1 MEFFNKTDKG
11 VNLEIN
17 DEIGFWG
24 VSHQD
29 VKAQLELSNDSD
41 IQLNISSLGG
51 DVNHAFAIYNM
62 LKSHK
67 GYVVANVYGD
77 AASAATLIA
86 LGADEVRMADN
97 VFFMIHNVWTMA
109 VGDAGELRK
118 TADLMDKFNDQ
129 IVDTYRKKTGLRK
142 SEIKQLMNDE
152 TWFTASEAKS
162 KGFVDKITDASE
174 ILNRVEAKIYNSLDK
189 ETAKKL
195 LNKININQKEDS
207 KMDLNE
213 EKVADSVFAKIK
225 NFILEDKENKKEVVA
240 ETKEVIENKVSQEDL
255 IKNAV
260 AAAMEAATKENE
272 ALKAQL
278 EEKNAKIENSAKE
291 LEKVNEEVAKAAAS
305 KTVVESKEDNAEVET
320 EEPLA
325 YASAIKNLVK
335 QVKQIN

>member
-1 MEFFNKTDKG
+1 MEFFNKSDKG
-11 VNLEIN
+11 VSLEIN

-29 VKAQLELSNDSD
+29 VKMQLEASSSSD

-67 GYVVANVYGD
+67 GHVVANIYGD

-152 TWFTASEAKS
+152 TWFTASEAKT
-162 KGFVDKITDASE
+162 KGFVDKITEASE
-174 ILNRVEAKIYNSLDK
+174 ILNRVEAKIFNSLDK
-189 ETAKKL
+189 ENAKKL
-195 LNKININQKEDS
+195 LNKININQKPNSE
-207 KMDLNE
+207 MEMNE

-225 NFILEDKENKKEVVA
+225 NYFDKKEEVVA
-240 ETKEVIENKVSQEDL
+240 DVVAEPVIENKVSQEEL

-260 AAAMEAATKENE
+260 ASAMEAATKENE

-278 EEKNAKIENSAKE
+278 VEKEAKIENSIKE
-291 LEKVNEEVAKAAAS
+291 IEKNEAAAKALAT
-305 KTVVESKEDNAEVET
+305 KTEVESKEDTDKPVVK
-320 EEPLA
+320 EELA

>member
-1 MEFFNKTDKG
+1 MEFFNKSDKG
-11 VNLEIN
+11 VSLEIN

-29 VKAQLELSNDSD
+29 VKTQLEASSSSD

-67 GYVVANVYGD
+67 GHVVANIYGD

-152 TWFTASEAKS
+152 TWFTASEAKA
-162 KGFVDKITDASE
+162 KGFVDKITEASE
-174 ILNRVEAKIYNSLDK
+174 ILNRVEAKIFNSLDK
-189 ETAKKL
+189 ENAKKL
-195 LNKININQKEDS
+195 LNKININQKQDS
-207 KMDLNE
+207 EMEMNE

-225 NFILEDKENKKEVVA
+225 NYFDKKEEVVA
-240 ETKEVIENKVSQEDL
+240 EVVAEPVIENKVSQEEL

-260 AAAMEAATKENE
+260 ASAMEAATKENE

-278 EEKNAKIENSAKE
+278 VEKEAKIENSIKE
-291 LEKVNEEVAKAAAS
+291 IEKNEAAAKALAT
-305 KTVVESKEDNAEVET
+305 KTEVESKEDTDKPVVK
-320 EEPLA
+320 EELA

>member
-1 MEFFNKTDKG
+1 MEFFNKSDKG
-11 VNLEIN
+11 VNLEVN

-29 VKAQLELSNDSD
+29 VKAQLEASSGSD

-67 GYVVANVYGD
+67 GHVVANVYGD

-118 TADLMDKFNDQ
+118 TADLMDKFNSQ
-129 IVDTYRKKTGLRK
+129 IVDTYRKKTGLGK
-142 SEIKQLMNDE
+142 AEIKQLMNDE
-152 TWFTASEAKS
+152 TWFTASEAKA
-162 KGFVDKITDASE
+162 KGFIDKITDASE
-174 ILNRVEAKIYNSLDK
+174 ILNRVEAKIFNSLDK

-195 LNKININQKEDS
+195 LNKININQKQDS
-207 KMDLNE
+207 EMEMNE

-225 NFILEDKENKKEVVA
+225 NYFQEEKKEVVA
-240 ETKEVIENKVSQEDL
+240 EVVAEPVIENKVSQEEL

-260 AAAMEAATKENE
+260 ALAMEAATKENE

-278 EEKNAKIENSAKE
+278 VEKEAKIENSVKDV
-291 LEKVNEEVAKAAAS
+291 EKANEEVAKAKAS
-305 KTVVESKEDNAEVET
+305 KTVVENKVDT
-320 EEPLA
+320 EAPVVTDELE
-325 YASAIKNLVK
+325 YASIIKNIVK
-335 QVKQIN
+335 KVKQIN

>member
-1 MEFFNKTDKG
+1 MQFFNKTDKG
-11 VNLEIN
+11 FSLEIN

-29 VKAQLELSNDSD
+29 VKAQLDASNGSD
-41 IQLNISSLGG
+41 IQLNVSSLGG

-62 LKSHK
+62 LKSHS
-67 GYVVANVYGD
+67 GRVVANIYGD

-86 LGADEVRMADN
+86 LGADEVRIADN

-152 TWFTASEAKS
+152 TWFTANEAKQ
-162 KGFVDKITDASE
+162 KGFVDKVTEANN
-174 ILNRVEAKIYNSLDK
+174 ILNRVESKIYNSLDK
-189 ETAKKL
+189 ENAKKL
-195 LNKININQKEDS
+195 LNKINNNNQKQNSME
-207 KMDLNE
+207 MNE

-225 NFILEDKENKKEVVA
+225 NFLTEEKKVEAKE
-240 ETKEVIENKVSQEDL
+240 EVIENKVSQEEL

-260 AAAMEAATKENE
+260 ASAMEAAQKENE
-272 ALKAQL
+272 ALKAKL
-278 EEKNAKIENSAKE
+278 AEKDAAIENSTKE
-291 LEKVNEEVAKAAAS
+291 VEKANAELAKAQAS
-305 KTVVESKEDNAEVET
+305 KTEVEAKEDTDAPVVADELV
-320 EEPLA
+320 

-335 QVKQIN
+335 KVKHIN

>member
-1 MEFFNKTDKG
+1 MQFFNKTDKG
-11 VNLEIN
+11 FSLEIN

-29 VKAQLELSNDSD
+29 VKAQLDASNGSD
-41 IQLNISSLGG
+41 IQLNVSSLGG

-62 LKSHK
+62 LKSHS
-67 GYVVANVYGD
+67 GRVVANIYGD

-86 LGADEVRMADN
+86 LGADEVRIADN

-152 TWFTASEAKS
+152 TWFTANEAKQ
-162 KGFVDKITDASE
+162 KGFVDKVTEANN
-174 ILNRVEAKIYNSLDK
+174 ILNRVESKIYNSLDK
-189 ETAKKL
+189 ENAKKL
-195 LNKININQKEDS
+195 LNKINNNNQNS
-207 KMDLNE
+207 KKMELNE
-213 EKVADSVFAKIK
+213 KEVASSIFTEIK
-225 NFILEDKENKKEVVA
+225 NLFKKEQEEVKK
-240 ETKEVIENKVSQEDL
+240 EEVIENKVSQEEL

-260 AAAMEAATKENE
+260 ASAMEAAQKENE
-272 ALKAQL
+272 ALKAKL
-278 EEKNAKIENSAKE
+278 AEKDAAIENSTKE
-291 LEKVNEEVAKAAAS
+291 VEKANAELAKAQAS
-305 KTVVESKEDNAEVET
+305 KTEVEAKEDTDAPVVVVVDELV
-320 EEPLA
+320 

-335 QVKQIN
+335 KVKHIN